1 LRFKIDRESWFNI
14 ILLKRWGM
22 FRMICRAKIH
32 GATVT
37 ETNLNYEGSITL
49 DEELM
54 QEAGI
59 FPGEK
64 VEVFNLNS
72 GARFSTYIIKG
83 KPGSGKVCINGA
95 AARLTQVGDQVIILS
110 YALVSEEE
118 VGRVKGKVLLVDSE
132 NKVVQVKE
140 I

>member
-1 LRFKIDRESWFNI
+1 
-14 ILLKRWGM
+14 M

-32 GATVT
+32 RATVT

-49 DEELM
+49 DEKLM

-64 VEVFNLNS
+64 VEVFNLNN
-72 GARFSTYIIKG
+72 GARFDTYTIKAE
-83 KPGSGKVCINGA
+83 PGSGKVCINGA
-95 AARLTQVGDQVIILS
+95 AARLAQVGDEVIILS
-110 YALVSEEE
+110 YTLVSDEELGK
-118 VGRVKGKVLLVDSE
+118 VKGRVVLVDGE